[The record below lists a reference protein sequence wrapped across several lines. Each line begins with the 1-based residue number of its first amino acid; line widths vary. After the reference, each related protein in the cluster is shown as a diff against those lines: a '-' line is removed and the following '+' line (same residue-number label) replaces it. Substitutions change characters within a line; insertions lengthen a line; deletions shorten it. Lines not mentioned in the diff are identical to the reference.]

1 MEYDIL
7 KREIA
12 KHYWR
17 ADRYDDSYM
26 YGRNTHKDMKRV
38 FELSKIKTVKPHP
51 PDGKFT
57 YL

>member
-17 ADRYDDSYM
+17 DDRHDDSYV
-26 YGRNTHKDMKRV
+26 YGRNTHRDMKRV
-38 FELSKIKTVKPHP
+38 FEISKTKTVKPRP
-51 PDGKFT
+51 PDGNFT
-57 YL
+57 YI